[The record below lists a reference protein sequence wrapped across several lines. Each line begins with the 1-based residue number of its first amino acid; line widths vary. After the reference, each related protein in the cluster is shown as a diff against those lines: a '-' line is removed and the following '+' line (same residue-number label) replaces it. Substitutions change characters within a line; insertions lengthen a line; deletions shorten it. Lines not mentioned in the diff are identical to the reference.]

1 MKKFLVVG
9 FLCLAIG
16 LSGMYANGQSESTSD
31 SGKKVTL
38 QLMYWD
44 NVQKKVIDS
53 ALAEFEAANPNI
65 TVETSV
71 VPWAQYWQKLQTTT
85 VAGNAPDV
93 FWMNVPN
100 FPKYTSNDLLLNL
113 SPYMKN
119 STTDASNYPADL
131 MKAYTSKG
139 NVFAIPEQFDTIC
152 LVYNKDMFDA
162 AGMKYPDASWDWNT
176 LRDAAIKLTKS
187 TATGTQYGF
196 LSAYGNQS
204 GYYNF
209 MVANGGYI
217 ISDDQKKSGFDDPK
231 SIQALQFM
239 VDLIVKD
246 HCAPTGQ
253 EMVEQNDYL
262 DLFTS
267 RKVAMATI
275 GSWSVPIVHEA
286 LGDSADIAPL
296 PKSPNTGERKS
307 IIHGLSWAGYAKTK
321 NPEATWKLIQFLTDK
336 GFNESLAKTAITIP
350 AYKGMAADWVKAIP
364 SYNLQCFIDALD
376 YSWPYPVSS
385 DTSQWESFATR
396 EIKNAFLGTTTVT
409 DAMHSIADQMNK
421 LLAQN

>member
-246 HCAPTGQ
+246 
-253 EMVEQNDYL
+253 
-262 DLFTS
+262 
-267 RKVAMATI
+267 
-275 GSWSVPIVHEA
+275 
-286 LGDSADIAPL
+286 
-296 PKSPNTGERKS
+296 RKS
-307 IIHGLSWAGYAKTK
+307 TRL
-321 NPEATWKLIQFLTDK
+321 N
-336 GFNESLAKTAITIP
+336 
-350 AYKGMAADWVKAIP
+350 
-364 SYNLQCFIDALD
+364 
-376 YSWPYPVSS
+376 SS
-385 DTSQWESFATR
+385 
-396 EIKNAFLGTTTVT
+396 
-409 DAMHSIADQMNK
+409 H
-421 LLAQN
+421 